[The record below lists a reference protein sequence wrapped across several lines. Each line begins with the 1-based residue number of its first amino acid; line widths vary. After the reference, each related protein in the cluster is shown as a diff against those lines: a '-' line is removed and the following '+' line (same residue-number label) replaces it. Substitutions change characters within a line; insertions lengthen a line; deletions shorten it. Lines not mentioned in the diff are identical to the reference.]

1 MKRIFLILLVVLLAG
16 CSTGQPEITV
26 PVDITA
32 APEAAAPEVSGL
44 YDPDNAIEAQTNG
57 AVRAYPLGVNNCS
70 GVELM
75 GEDLLLFTNGDSS
88 TYLTLLVGEN
98 LNVAVS
104 TDLKSYISP
113 GELDALVNEKGIGY
127 YDREAN
133 AVVFLNLDLQENNR
147 ITLPETVQGT
157 PVLTKDWSTIYY
169 CTDSAIRGLKLE
181 SGISRLVRGEYECQW
196 QTLNQLYWDDQVIKC
211 TISLSDTETSISYF
225 SAETGKLLFSGDQ
238 LTVLEKCG
246 DWYYACV
253 QEGSVPDYLYG
264 QLDGEVHALQFQEEN
279 LSVYPVLELGGLV
292 TAYFT
297 DEGYHLDYFD
307 LESGK
312 RVASVQLDGVMGIA
326 DIVADAQNNWIW
338 ILENNA
344 ITDSQ
349 SLYRWEP
356 ELSPVSDP
364 VDYTVQYYTAE
375 NPDVEGL
382 LTCQTRAD
390 QLSEKYGVDITIW
403 QDAAALEPENYDY
416 QAEYNVLAYEHGFDV
431 LEQALASYPEGFLKQ
446 VAARTASG
454 VIHISLL
461 RDITGD
467 PKKGTLA
474 EVSGIQYW
482 SDGGDA
488 YIGLVVDDTLAQDL
502 YHEIFHVIDSYVL
515 SSCVLYDDWS
525 ALNPYGFEYDY
536 DYIQN
541 QTREDYE
548 YLDGDQQA
556 FIDMY
561 SMSFPREDRARIM
574 EYAMMPDCEDY
585 FDSEIMQEKLTCLC
599 EGIRKA
605 FEMKDNPEVLP
616 WEVYL
621 QEPLAPQADE

>member
-16 CSTGQPEITV
+16 CSTDRPQNTPL
-26 PVDITA
+26 DTA
-32 APEAAAPEVSGL
+32 AAVENAAPEVSGL
-44 YDPDNAIEAQTNG
+44 YDPDSVIEAQTNG
-57 AVRAYPLGVNNCS
+57 AVRAYPLGENNCS

-88 TYLTLLVGEN
+88 TYLTLFVGES
-98 LNVAVS
+98 LDKAVS
-104 TDLKSYISP
+104 TDLKSFISP
-113 GELDALVNEKGIGY
+113 REPDVRVNEKGIGY
-127 YDREAN
+127 YDGEAN
-133 AVVFLNLDLQENNR
+133 AVVFLNPDLQENNR
-147 ITLPETVQGT
+147 ITLPEAVQGT

-181 SGISRLVRGEYECQW
+181 SGIPRLVRGEYECQW

-211 TISLSDTETSISYF
+211 TISLSDTETSVFYL
-225 SAETGKLLFSGDQ
+225 SAETGKQLFSVDQ
-238 LTVLEKCG
+238 LTVLEKSG

-253 QEGSVPDYLYG
+253 QDGSVPDYLYG
-264 QLDGEVHALQFQEEN
+264 QVDGEVRALQFREEN
-279 LSVYPVLELGGLV
+279 LSVHPVLELGGLI
-292 TAYFT
+292 TAYFA
-297 DEGYHLDYFD
+297 DEGCHLDYFD

-312 RVASVQLDGVMGIA
+312 RVASVQLDGVMGIT

-338 ILENNA
+338 ILEN
-344 ITDSQ
+344 DSTSDGQ

-356 ELSPVSDP
+356 EMSPVSDP

-375 NPDVEGL
+375 NPDVQGL
-382 LTCQTRAD
+382 SACQTRAD
-390 QLSEKYGVDITIW
+390 QLSEQYGVDITIW
-403 QDAAALEPENYDY
+403 EDAAALEPEDYDY
-416 QAEYNVLAYEHGFDV
+416 QAEYNVLAYERGLDA

-446 VAARTASG
+446 VAARTHSG

-461 RDITGD
+461 RDITGNAR
-467 PKKGTLA
+467 KGTLA

-488 YIGLVVDDTLAQDL
+488 YIGLVVDDALAQEL

-515 SSCVLYDDWS
+515 SSCVLYDDWD
-525 ALNPYGFEYDY
+525 ALNPDGFEYDY

-574 EYAMMPDCEDY
+574 EYAMMPDCQNF

-605 FEMKDNPEVLP
+605 FKMKDNPEVLP